1 MKIWPWSKLHELE
14 ERIRDMEKQF
24 AIEFDMQTGKVTKTL
39 ADVPVEDREE
49 MRKKKT
55 LRRATWSQRQAVLE
69 ATDGFRRTSVFK

>member
-1 MKIWPWSKLHELE
+1 MRIWPWSKFHELE

-49 MRKKKT
+49 MRKKKS
-55 LRRATWSQRQAVLE
+55 LRRATWQQRKEFLE
-69 ATDGFRRTSVFK
+69 ATDGGRRLGMVK